1 MNDHHRCLKRR
12 LKRRLKAAASSAIV
26 DAAVIYTRGAPE
38 INRVFVPRRD
48 RLSQPRVA
56 NALGTQ

>member
-1 MNDHHRCLKRR
+1 MTTID
-12 LKRRLKAAASSAIV
+12 ASSAASSAIV
-26 DAAVIYTRGAPE
+26 DAAVIYKCGAPE

-48 RLSQPRVA
+48 RLSQPCVA

>member
-1 MNDHHRCLKRR
+1 MTTIDALS
-12 LKRRLKAAASSAIV
+12 AASSAMV
-26 DAAVIYTRGAPE
+26 DAAVIYKRGAPQ
-38 INRVFVPRRD
+38 INRVFMPRRD